1 MRSRHDLHIDQH
13 LPHTQQSED
22 REMADKAEDRDP
34 LLKSARPPVHPAGL
48 ARPAGLSRPGAEVAQ
63 ASASLRHEMELQVPT
78 RDYQVDVRTLIVGP
92 EISLSGEITSCSRL
106 IVEGTVAAQLDKC
119 QHVII
124 AETGIFKGD
133 ATTDNAD
140 VHGCFEGNLV
150 VRKRLLIRATGR
162 VSGSITYSEIEI
174 ECGGEISGT
183 IRAHEGGGAMTQIGR
198 ARSGQAAPAG

>member
-1 MRSRHDLHIDQH
+1 
-13 LPHTQQSED
+13 
-22 REMADKAEDRDP
+22 MADKAEDRDP
-34 LLKSARPPVHPAGL
+34 LLTRPPMHPAGL
-48 ARPAGLSRPGAEVAQ
+48 PRPTALSRPTAGVAHAPQ
-63 ASASLRHEMELQVPT
+63 HRETELQARVP
-78 RDYQVDVRTLIVGP
+78 DYQVDVRTLIVGS
-92 EISLSGEITSCSRL
+92 ELSLSGEITSCSRL

-140 VHGCFEGNLV
+140 VYGCFEGNLV

>member
-1 MRSRHDLHIDQH
+1 
-13 LPHTQQSED
+13 
-22 REMADKAEDRDP
+22 MADKAEDRDS
-34 LLKSARPPVHPAGL
+34 LLKSARPPMHPAGL
-48 ARPAGLSRPGAEVAQ
+48 PRPTALSRPTAGVAHAPTPQ
-63 ASASLRHEMELQVPT
+63 HRETELQTRVP
-78 RDYQVDVRTLIVGP
+78 DYQVDVRTLIVGS
-92 EISLSGEITSCSRL
+92 ELSLSDEITSCSRL

-140 VHGCFEGNLV
+140 VQGCFEGNLV

-174 ECGGEISGT
+174 ECGGKISGT
-183 IRAHEGGGAMTQIGR
+183 IQAHEGGGAMTQIGR
-198 ARSGQAAPAG
+198 ARSG